1 MPKSSISR
9 KKSGGKSKRIKAGS
23 TKATFP
29 GSNPHRTSR
38 TLSPGDDVLAS
49 PDREPTKPPPNL
61 QYLEQKS
68 RANKL
73 NYLRRKNSTVALK
86 VDELGS
92 QVSAGVKREA
102 VLVKH
107 VEKQA
112 KIAKKADES
121 SAKIMSTLTST
132 RRKLGLSSRLRAEE
146 KSKATSV
153 AKTVATQQQYILS
166 TRELAH
172 KKELKKADKNHVTV
186 LRREMS
192 KTYKASRDD
201 AKLVVE
207 LEDQFKALERDRD
220 ELMVNVEERI
230 SSELQSKEDEMNCK
244 AKVSTNVLKSNLKSH
259 YKLQQK
265 DMLKTQRDLKKTV
278 TGLERK
284 LESAEEV
291 QKIAEVQRVLS
302 EKTVQFKVKEAVSVA
317 KTKERLHYSSV
328 LAKERVKVQSLKK
341 KVDCSK
347 SVMTK
352 LVNAKV
358 SPNNMQSNLLTWFVN
373 LLTCYFCLHP
383 LL

>member
-1 MPKSSISR
+1 
-9 KKSGGKSKRIKAGS
+9 
-23 TKATFP
+23 
-29 GSNPHRTSR
+29 
-38 TLSPGDDVLAS
+38 
-49 PDREPTKPPPNL
+49 
-61 QYLEQKS
+61 
-68 RANKL
+68 
-73 NYLRRKNSTVALK
+73 

-153 AKTVATQQQYILS
+153 AMTVATQQQHILS

-230 SSELQSKEDEMNCK
+230 SSELQSKEDEMTCK

-373 LLTCYFCLHP
+373 LLTCYF
-383 LL
+383 